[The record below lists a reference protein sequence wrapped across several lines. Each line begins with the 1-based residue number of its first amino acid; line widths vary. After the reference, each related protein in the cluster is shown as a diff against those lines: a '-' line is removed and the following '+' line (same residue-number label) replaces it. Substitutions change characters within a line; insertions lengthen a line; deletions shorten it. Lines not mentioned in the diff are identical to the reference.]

1 MNPKTVPTGR
11 QGKYIYAIIEEE
23 KEEEFGPI
31 GMDGAPVSTVNF
43 KDLGAVASVSEVIEY
58 PMSRENLIT
67 HQKVLEKVM
76 ERFTVLPVR
85 FCTIAEHEEDIE
97 EKVLK
102 ARYREFKSLL
112 GEMRDKIELG
122 VRAVWADMEKIF
134 MEIVEESKPI
144 KRLKEQI
151 LRETSE
157 QRAYAGKIKIGEM
170 VKAALEEKK
179 EKEAKELLAVLKPL
193 SVDFRENEVYGD
205 RNIANFAFLVEK
217 AREKRFDEK
226 IRELAKT
233 YEPGKEIKYVGPVP
247 PCNFVE
253 VVITW

>member
-112 GEMRDKIELG
+112 DEMKDKIEVG
-122 VRAVWADMEKIF
+122 VRASWTKMEEIF
-134 MEIVEESKPI
+134 VEVVEENSLI
-144 KRLKEQI
+144 RQLKGKIE
-151 LRETSE
+151 REKSE
-157 QRAYAGKIKIGEM
+157 QRAYAGKIRLGEM
-170 VKAALEEKK
+170 VEAALEKKK
-179 EKEAKELLAVLKPL
+179 EREAKGLLAVLKPL
-193 SVDFRENEVYGD
+193 STDFRENPIYGD
-205 RNIANFAFLVEK
+205 RNVLNVAFLVEK
-217 AREKRFDEK
+217 AKEKEFDRKVAEFEEK
-226 IRELAKT
+226 LA
-233 YEPGKEIKYVGPVP
+233 ERMRLKYVGPVP

-253 VVITW
+253 VVVTW